1 MFEIKAMRPIFYNDD
16 LQRHFET
23 NGYVKIQLLDKEQV
37 SRLLEIEEQ
46 YTLGLDGAFVPSIC
60 SPDKEFRK
68 SVDRSLKEVLL
79 PKLKNLLINY
89 KPVFGNFL
97 RKPPAENTDMGLHQ
111 DWNFVDENEFVALN
125 VWCSLSDTDLTN
137 GALQLIEGSHKL
149 PLPIRGRNIDSPLK
163 EISDYLF
170 ENSTVVNSKAGEV
183 VIYDVRLLHGSND
196 NKSDSARVAAAL
208 VMAPEEANLIHYV
221 KHPTSDSVIY
231 KLEVDADFFTD
242 ISLID
247 YPSELIDENSP
258 LTITNTILKK
268 AEFDQLSQSL
278 KTHI

>member
-1 MFEIKAMRPIFYNDD
+1 M
-16 LQRHFET
+16 
-23 NGYVKIQLLDKEQV
+23 
-37 SRLLEIEEQ
+37 
-46 YTLGLDGAFVPSIC
+46 
-60 SPDKEFRK
+60 
-68 SVDRSLKEVLL
+68 
-79 PKLKNLLINY
+79 
-89 KPVFGNFL
+89 
-97 RKPPAENTDMGLHQ
+97 
-111 DWNFVDENEFVALN
+111 
-125 VWCSLSDTDLTN
+125 
-137 GALQLIEGSHKL
+137 
-149 PLPIRGRNIDSPLK
+149 K